1 MGIYYELYRS
11 RGIKLVFTYFWNAH
25 LFDLINGT
33 DTHNMRPREELFSR
47 LGNIQ
52 NTAPYMVSWTKTL
65 RDTQNHIAKLNID
78 LSEFTF
84 VDYGCG
90 KGKAILWSQKKDILN
105 LRNNYLGI
113 DFDESL
119 INIARANARKMKLN
133 SDVFY
138 HNNVL
143 NFPYYSSPEISYL
156 YNPFDEIV
164 LKKLLTTL
172 KKRAK
177 FVIYINPI
185 HRQLFIDTGFRTHI
199 RRNSWHANLSY
210 EILVNESI

>member
-1 MGIYYELYRS
+1 MGVYFKLYKS
-11 RGIKLVFTYFWNAH
+11 RGLKLVFAYFWNAH

-33 DTHNMRPREELFSR
+33 ETHKMRLSDEIFSQ

-65 RDTQNHIAKLNID
+65 RDTQNYIAKLNMD

-105 LRNNYLGI
+105 LGNNYLGI

-119 INIARANARKMKLN
+119 IKIARANARKMNLN

-143 NFPYYSSPEISYL
+143 DFPYYTNLEISFL

-164 LKKLLTTL
+164 LIRLLTTL
-172 KKRAK
+172 RKRSK

-185 HRQLFIDTGFRTHI
+185 YRQLFINSGFRTYI
-199 RRNSWHANLSY
+199 KRDSWHANLSY
-210 EILVNESI
+210 EIFVNESL